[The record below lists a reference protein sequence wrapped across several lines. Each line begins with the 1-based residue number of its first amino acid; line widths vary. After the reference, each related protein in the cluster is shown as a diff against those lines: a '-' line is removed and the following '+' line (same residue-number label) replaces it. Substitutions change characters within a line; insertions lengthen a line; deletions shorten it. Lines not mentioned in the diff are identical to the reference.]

1 MGQHYHHQLSALDV
15 LCDLSRGEF
24 LHLYL
29 PTLLTVLLFCS
40 GPGIRCE
47 AQPWEPTHQPPSSP
61 TAGSPSV
68 PLTLP
73 SHLSPGPAL
82 PVSLAYPRPVGEM
95 FILLSPLLVT
105 FFLFHT
111 GPQEEKLAGRHPSLS
126 PVACPAASVGPQ
138 LCLHGQQHQGSAW
151 SLPTPLGAQW

>member
-1 MGQHYHHQLSALDV
+1 MGQHYHHQLSTLDV
-15 LCDLSRGEF
+15 LCDLYRGEF
-24 LHLYL
+24 LHLSL
-29 PTLLTVLLFCS
+29 PTLLTVLLFCP

-61 TAGSPSV
+61 TTGSPSV

-95 FILLSPLLVT
+95 FYFYPL
-105 FFLFHT
+105 
-111 GPQEEKLAGRHPSLS
+111 
-126 PVACPAASVGPQ
+126 C
-138 LCLHGQQHQGSAW
+138 
-151 SLPTPLGAQW
+151 